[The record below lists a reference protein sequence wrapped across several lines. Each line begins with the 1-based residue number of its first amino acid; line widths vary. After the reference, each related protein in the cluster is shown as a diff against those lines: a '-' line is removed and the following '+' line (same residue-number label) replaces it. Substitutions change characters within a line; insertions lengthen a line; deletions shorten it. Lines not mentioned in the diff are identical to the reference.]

1 MPNTVEKEPKVI
13 FPSLFIRADLEI
25 PEAYPVEAFAE
36 ASSGACDIEI
46 VKNCNQLTGKR
57 ASS

>member
-13 FPSLFIRADLEI
+13 CPSLFIRADLEI
-25 PEAYPVEAFAE
+25 PEAYPVEVFAE

-46 VKNCNQLTGKR
+46 VKNCN
-57 ASS
+57 